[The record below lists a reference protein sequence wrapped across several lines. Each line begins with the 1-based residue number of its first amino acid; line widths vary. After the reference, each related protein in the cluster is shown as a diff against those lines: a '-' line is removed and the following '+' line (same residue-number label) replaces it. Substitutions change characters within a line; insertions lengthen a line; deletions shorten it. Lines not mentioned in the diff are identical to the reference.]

1 MGVSYRLRQAL
12 ATFDPRVPAG
22 LRDQAMQKLNE
33 DERTLFRRLSPAD
46 QRHAL
51 AVYEAAQDSWPHDEA
66 LQIAALLHD
75 VGKGRPGLAD
85 RTGLTLTKALAPW
98 LLLRWQHC
106 PSTSRRGRIA
116 RLVGD
121 TEASAR
127 LAELAGSRS
136 DVVETLRCYGF
147 REHARG
153 RRLAELD
160 GRL

>member
-1 MGVSYRLRQAL
+1 MGVNYRLRQAL
-12 ATFDPRVPAG
+12 SLLDPGVPTTE
-22 LRDQAMQKLNE
+22 RDQAIRRLNA
-33 DERTLFRRLSPAD
+33 DERALFMRLTPAD

-51 AVYEAAQDSWPHDEA
+51 AVYHAAQKVSPDDET

-98 LLLRWQHC
+98 LLLRWQRF
-106 PSTSRRGRIA
+106 PASSRRGRIA

-127 LAELAGSRS
+127 LAELAGSRA
-136 DVVETLRCYGF
+136 DVVETLRAYGF
-147 REHARG
+147 REHDRG

-160 GRL
+160 GQR

>member
-1 MGVSYRLRQAL
+1 MRRLN
-12 ATFDPRVPAG
+12 D
-22 LRDQAMQKLNE
+22 
-33 DERTLFRRLSPAD
+33 DEQTLFRRLRPAD

-51 AVYEAAQDSWPHDEA
+51 AVYAAARDAWPNDVA

-98 LLLRWQHC
+98 LLLRWQLHQ
-106 PSTSRRGRIA
+106 PTSRRGRIA

-136 DVVETLRCYGF
+136 DVVATLRSYGF
-147 REHARG
+147 REHASG
-153 RRLAELD
+153 RRLARLD
-160 GRL
+160 ARL

>member
-1 MGVSYRLRQAL
+1 MGVRYRLRQAL
-12 ATFDPRVPAG
+12 AFFDPRVPATA
-22 LRDQAMQKLNE
+22 RDQAMLRLNE

-46 QRHAL
+46 QRHAIT
-51 AVYEAAQDSWPHDEA
+51 VCEAAQEIWPHDEA
-66 LQIAALLHD
+66 LHIAALLHD

-98 LLLRWQHC
+98 LLLRWQLH
-106 PSTSRRGRIA
+106 PPTSRRGRIA

-127 LAELAGSRS
+127 LAELAGSRA
-136 DVVETLRCYGF
+136 DVVETLRHYGF

-153 RRLAELD
+153 RLLAELD
-160 GRL
+160 ARL

>member
-12 ATFDPRVPAG
+12 SLLDPRVPTTA
-22 LRDQAMQKLNE
+22 RDAAIRRLNE
-33 DERTLFRRLSPAD
+33 DERALFLRLSPAD

-51 AVYEAAQDSWPHDEA
+51 AVYHAARLVSPDDEA

-75 VGKGRPGLAD
+75 VGKGQPGLAD

-98 LLLRWQHC
+98 LLLRWQLF
-106 PSTSRRGRIA
+106 PATSRRGRIA

-127 LAELAGSRS
+127 LAELAGSRT
-136 DVVETLRCYGF
+136 DVVETLRAYGF

-153 RRLAELD
+153 RLLAELD
-160 GRL
+160 GQQ

>member
-1 MGVSYRLRQAL
+1 LGVSYRLRQAL
-12 ATFDPRVPAG
+12 AFLDPRVPARP
-22 LRDQAMQKLNE
+22 RDQALQRLND

-51 AVYEAAQDSWPHDEA
+51 AVYLAAKEVRPHDEA
-66 LQIAALLHD
+66 LQTAALLHD
-75 VGKGRPGLAD
+75 VGKGRPGLAE
-85 RTGLTLTKALAPW
+85 RTGLTVTKTLAPW
-98 LLLRWQHC
+98 LLLRWQLL
-106 PSTSRRGRIA
+106 PPASRRGRIS

-127 LAELAGSRS
+127 LAELAGSRA

-153 RRLAELD
+153 RLLAELD
-160 GRL
+160 ARL

>member
-12 ATFDPRVPAG
+12 AFFDPRVPANS
-22 LRDQAMQKLNE
+22 RDQAMQRLNV
-33 DERTLFRRLSPAD
+33 DERKLFQRLSSAD

-51 AVYEAAQDSWPHDEA
+51 AVYAAARDIRPEDEA
-66 LQIAALLHD
+66 LHIAALLHD

-98 LLLRWQHC
+98 LLLRWQLC
-106 PSTSRRGRIA
+106 SPTSRRGRIA
-116 RLVGD
+116 SLVGD

-127 LAELAGSRS
+127 LAELAGSRA
-136 DVVETLRCYGF
+136 DVVETLRCYGYH
-147 REHARG
+147 EHERG

-160 GRL
+160 ARL

>member
-1 MGVSYRLRQAL
+1 MGASYRLRQAF
-12 ATFDPRVPAG
+12 AFFDSRVP
-22 LRDQAMQKLNE
+22 LRSRDQAIRRLND
-33 DERTLFRRLSPAD
+33 DEKMLFRRLSPAD

-51 AVYEAAQDSWPHDEA
+51 AVYQAANDAQPDDEA
-66 LQIAALLHD
+66 LHIAALLHD

-85 RTGLTLTKALAPW
+85 RTGLTLTKAIAPW
-98 LLLRWQHC
+98 LLLRWQLL
-106 PSTSRRGRIA
+106 PAASRRGRIA

-127 LAELAGSRS
+127 LAELAGSRA

-153 RRLAELD
+153 GLLAELD
-160 GRL
+160 ARL

>member
-1 MGVSYRLRQAL
+1 MGANYRLRQAL
-12 ATFDPRVPAG
+12 AFFDPRVPASS
-22 LRDQAMQKLNE
+22 RDRAMQRLNE

-51 AVYEAAQDSWPHDEA
+51 AVYDVARDGWPEDEA
-66 LQIAALLHD
+66 LHIAALLHD
-75 VGKGRPGLAD
+75 VGKGRPGLVD
-85 RTGLTLTKALAPW
+85 RTGLTLIKALAPW
-98 LLLRWQHC
+98 LLLRWQLF
-106 PSTSRRGRIA
+106 PPTSRRGRIA

-127 LAELAGSRS
+127 LVELAGSRA

-147 REHARG
+147 REHERG

-160 GRL
+160 AGL

>member
-12 ATFDPRVPAG
+12 ALFDPRDATSS
-22 LRDQAMQKLNE
+22 RAQAMQRLNE
-33 DERTLFRRLSPAD
+33 DERALFRRLHPAD
-46 QRHAL
+46 QRHAV
-51 AVYEAAQDSWPHDEA
+51 AVYQAAHDGWPDDEA

-85 RTGLTLTKALAPW
+85 RTGVTLTKALAPW
-98 LLLRWQHC
+98 LLLRWRLH
-106 PSTSRRGRIA
+106 PPTSRRGRIA

-127 LAELAGSRS
+127 LAELSGSHP

-160 GRL
+160 ARL

>member
-12 ATFDPRVPAG
+12 ALFDPRVPATS
-22 LRDQAMQKLNE
+22 RNQAMQRLND
-33 DERTLFRRLSPAD
+33 DERTLFQRLSPAD

-51 AVYEAAQDSWPHDEA
+51 AVYEAAQDIWPDDEA
-66 LQIAALLHD
+66 LHVAALLHD

-85 RTGLTLTKALAPW
+85 RTGLTLAKALAPW
-98 LLLRWQHC
+98 LLFRWQLC
-106 PSTSRRGRIA
+106 SPGSRRGRIG

-127 LAELAGSRS
+127 LAELAGSRPE
-136 DVVETLRCYGF
+136 VVETLRCYGF
-147 REHARG
+147 REHERG

-160 GRL
+160 AGL

>member
-12 ATFDPRVPAG
+12 AFFDPRVPASS
-22 LRDQAMQKLNE
+22 REQAMRRLNQ
-33 DERTLFRRLSPAD
+33 DERMLFRRLSPTD

-51 AVYEAAQDSWPHDEA
+51 TVYEAAKDGWPEDEA
-66 LQIAALLHD
+66 LHIAALLHD

-85 RTGLTLTKALAPW
+85 RTSLTLTKALAPW
-98 LLLRWQHC
+98 LLLRWQLC
-106 PSTSRRGRIA
+106 PPTSRRGRIA

-127 LAELAGSRS
+127 LAELAGSQA
-136 DVVETLRCYGF
+136 DVVATLRSYGF
-147 REHARG
+147 REHERG

-160 GRL
+160 SEL